1 MGGGQSKTTPLGCLV
16 YNFTKGFNGDNGGKL
31 TPDKLRTFC
40 EIDWPAFGVG
50 WPSEGS
56 LEKVI
61 VNRVFE
67 VVVGVPGHTDQFLML
82 TVVRMQSSV
91 GLHG

>member
-1 MGGGQSKTTPLGCLV
+1 MGEGKSKTTPLGCLV

-50 WPSEGS
+50 WPSEG
-56 LEKVI
+56 VI
-61 VNRVFE
+61 R
-67 VVVGVPGHTDQFLML
+67 
-82 TVVRMQSSV
+82 
-91 GLHG
+91 